1 MWIKA
6 VNPNLPNRLKKE
18 LKNIKSDLRKVR
30 GVKAYDKV
38 LKRIEKLTEKYRKIA
53 LTTKKGKCIHIR
65 NCVQAEAFH
74 KAIYKTLSIS
84 EIPVKSV
91 KVVF

>member
-6 VNPNLPNRLKKE
+6 VNPNLPNRLKEE
-18 LKNIKSDLRKVR
+18 LKNIKSDLLKVR

-38 LKRIEKLTEKYRKIA
+38 LHIERLTEKCRKIA
-53 LTTKKGKCIHIR
+53 LTTKEGKCIYVR

-74 KAIYKTLSIS
+74 KAIYKALSIS
-84 EIPVKSV
+84 EIPVKPV